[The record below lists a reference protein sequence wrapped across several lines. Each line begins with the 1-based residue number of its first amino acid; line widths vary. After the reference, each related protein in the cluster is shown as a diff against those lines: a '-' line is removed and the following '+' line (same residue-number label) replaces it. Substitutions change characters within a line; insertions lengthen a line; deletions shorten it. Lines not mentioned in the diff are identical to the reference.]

1 MTSEQLAAAIA
12 HTIQNV
18 EQRIMGVG
26 KDQYDLGDKQKI
38 ELMSLPEVV
47 DMALEELD
55 DLLAYAAVLRIRTSR
70 LRSLM
75 NDWPER

>member
-1 MTSEQLAAAIA
+1 MTSEQLASAIS
-12 HTIQNV
+12 HTIKNV
-18 EQRIMGVG
+18 EKRIVG
-26 KDQYDLGDKQKI
+26 IGKEQYDLGDTQKI
-38 ELMSLPEVV
+38 ELKSLPEVI

-55 DLLAYAAVLRIRTSR
+55 DLLAYIAVARIRTSR